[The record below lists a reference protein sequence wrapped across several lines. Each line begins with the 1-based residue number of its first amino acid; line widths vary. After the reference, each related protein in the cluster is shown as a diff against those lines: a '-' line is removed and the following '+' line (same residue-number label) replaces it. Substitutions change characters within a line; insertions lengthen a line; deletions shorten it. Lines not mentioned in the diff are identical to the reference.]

1 MLSVFLHKGWSPEP
15 GLVTAAVRNS
25 EILLLPVLGMDRTD
39 QSCLIA
45 SSRQQGSIHPSSP
58 GPQLVLER
66 DRESLLGREDKIGK
80 TKYVFGS
87 RKGKDKGFKS
97 SKIQ

>member
-15 GLVTAAVRNS
+15 GLLTAAVRNS

-66 DRESLLGREDKIGK
+66 DWSLNWDVCGGGNDPKCCKREAEQVYQEGKIK
-80 TKYVFGS
+80 
-87 RKGKDKGFKS
+87 
-97 SKIQ
+97 